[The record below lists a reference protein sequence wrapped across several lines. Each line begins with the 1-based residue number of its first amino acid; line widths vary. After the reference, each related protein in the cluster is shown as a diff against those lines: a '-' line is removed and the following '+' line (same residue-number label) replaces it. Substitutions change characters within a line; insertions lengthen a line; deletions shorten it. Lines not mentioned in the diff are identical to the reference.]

1 MKAKGFYAVGI
12 GLLAVG
18 IGLIYL
24 SYTLSRAIG
33 EIPEILEVARATEE
47 EAAVYREVIA
57 EVLKE
62 IEAVRLAIPEY
73 IIQAGDLTSSMEK
86 AGQKA
91 SEGAVSGLFTGII
104 KAPISLLSGVGRTV
118 LGNQSLSASD
128 RAIIGKAIRKIVIE
142 GTEGES
148 VDWANPNSGLYGIV
162 TLSEDSLK
170 EEPMCKMIRVVVM
183 QSTREILSGKVRV
196 CPEAD
201 GSWSMEAG

>member
-1 MKAKGFYAVGI
+1 MGI

-33 EIPEILEVARATEE
+33 EIPEVLEVARATEE
-47 EAAVYREVIA
+47 EAAEYRQVIA
-57 EVLKE
+57 EVLEE

-73 IIQAGDLTSSMEK
+73 IVQASDLTTSMEE

-104 KAPISLLSGVGRTV
+104 KAPFSLISGVGRTV
-118 LGNQSLSASD
+118 LGNQTLSASD
-128 RAIIGKAIRKIVIE
+128 KAIIVNAIRKIASE
-142 GTEGES
+142 GTKGET

-162 TLSEDSLK
+162 TLVNESL
-170 EEPMCKMIRVVVM
+170 PGDPLCKLINVVVM
-183 QSTREILSGKVRV
+183 QSTREVLSGEVLV
-196 CPEAD
+196 CPEPD